1 MTNRDWKGERDWWL
15 DQRSQWFPGARRR
28 SNNPKLTASDY
39 MGIPIPV
46 NTPTPLAGPCLIW
59 RWGLDSSGYGRLAGK
74 GAHVVAYE
82 QGYGKEVGR
91 GLSILHLCHRPFCV
105 QPAHLYEGTAK
116 ENSEDRNAVGSEL
129 LTYRTFEILGNRWDQ
144 AWAGDPWNAPPL
156 EGASFSLLP
165 RQPLKCPHRFIRPAG
180 DAKLCANCGESN
192 LWSKFWWMQRA
203 LQQSV

>member
-1 MTNRDWKGERDWWL
+1 
-15 DQRSQWFPGARRR
+15 
-28 SNNPKLTASDY
+28 
-39 MGIPIPV
+39 MGIPIPA

-105 QPAHLYEGTAK
+105 QPIMRTFMKERLK

-144 AWAGDPWNAPPL
+144 ALG
-156 EGASFSLLP
+156 
-165 RQPLKCPHRFIRPAG
+165 R
-180 DAKLCANCGESN
+180 
-192 LWSKFWWMQRA
+192 
-203 LQQSV
+203 